1 MRIVVIGA
9 GGIGGYYGGGLAQA
23 GHDVTLL
30 ARGENL
36 AALQQ
41 KGLTRRG
48 PDGETTVPVRAVADA
63 SALPAAELA
72 LVTVKSYSLAEVAP
86 AVRLAAERGAT
97 VLPLLNGVTAAD
109 DLAAAGVPAASIVG
123 GLTRISA
130 VRVAPGVYER
140 RSAFQEI
147 VAGELDGRRSARV
160 DAMVDAFRSSGIES
174 RASEQISI
182 ELWQKYVFIS
192 AMAAACGLTR
202 SSVGPIREA
211 RLGSRLLDRAVAE
224 VVAVARARGIAI
236 PADETERTRAFIERL
251 PDGMKPSF
259 LLDLEAGGPNERETL
274 SGTVTRLGESLGVP
288 TPVHDTAVAVFS
300 TARR

>member
-9 GGIGGYYGGGLAQA
+9 GGIGGYYGGGLAKA

-30 ARGENL
+30 ARGDNL
-36 AALQQ
+36 AALQ

-48 PDGETTVPVRAVADA
+48 PEGEETIQVRAVGDA
-63 SALPAAELA
+63 GALPAAELA

-109 DLAAAGVPAASIVG
+109 DLAAAGVPASSIVG

-130 VRVAPGVYER
+130 VRVAPGVFER

-160 DAMVDAFRSSGIES
+160 DAMVDAFRSGGIES

-182 ELWQKYVFIS
+182 ELWQKYIFIS

-202 SSVGPIREA
+202 TAVGPIREA

-224 VVAVARARGIAI
+224 VVAVARARGVAI
-236 PADETERTRAFIERL
+236 PADETERTRAFVERL
-251 PDGMKPSF
+251 PHGMKPSF
-259 LLDLEAGGPNERETL
+259 LLDLEAGGPTELETL
-274 SGTVTRLGESLGVP
+274 SGTVARLGESLGVA

-300 TARR
+300 TAAR